1 MILFFSNIYER
12 LSENVKIF
20 QTLTTQFESNLIN
33 IIFQNFRKKRVNFD
47 IIVGNL

>member
-1 MILFFSNIYER
+1 MILFFSNIDVR

-20 QTLTTQFESNLIN
+20 QTLMTQFECIIN

-47 IIVGNL
+47 NIVGNL